1 MFFFLYVWYDTPGR
15 LHQTI
20 VLSLCKTNIMIMSRE
35 DGIIMSFYFEAFPVA
50 YQQCSGG
57 GSLTN

>member
-1 MFFFLYVWYDTPGR
+1 MFFSFMFGMTRQDVYAK
-15 LHQTI
+15 TI

>member
-15 LHQTI
+15 LRQTI

-50 YQQCSGG
+50 YQQCS
-57 GSLTN
+57 LTN